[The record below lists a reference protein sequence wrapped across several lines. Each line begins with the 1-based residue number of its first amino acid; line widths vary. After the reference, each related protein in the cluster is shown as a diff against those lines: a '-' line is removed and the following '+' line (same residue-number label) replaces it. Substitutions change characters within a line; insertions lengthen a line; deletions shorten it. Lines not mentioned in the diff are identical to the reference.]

1 MGWWRDAWAEAQGI
15 LPAPLRASER
25 RYHVTGPQVVERRGI
40 EEHRPVR
47 PPEKWKRITI
57 LGGAVYINGHDA
69 VKALR
74 ECPDCAALIVD
85 DAWAKETHMKACG
98 ARLVA
103 AELDATEDAQ

>member
-47 PPEKWKRITI
+47 PPQKWKEVVIFGRK
-57 LGGAVYINGHDA
+57 VFVRGHDA
-69 VKALR
+69 ADCLI
-74 ECPDCAALIVD
+74 ECPDCAALVVGD
-85 DAWAKETHMKACG
+85 PWAKETHMKACG

-103 AELDATEDAQ
+103 AELAVTEDAQ